1 MLVIEIYD
9 EGRGNYV
16 AASAFVN
23 SIKGF
28 VEGLRSDYEG
38 EEGEWFYEEEEN
50 GWVKYGFEGSEVW
63 GMVKEISV
71 EEKEKYENMSDYEG
85 EEGEWFYEEEENGWV
100 KYGFE
105 GLS

>member
-1 MLVIEIYD
+1 MMRRREEMLVIEIYD
-9 EGRGNYV
+9 DGRGSYV
-16 AASAFVN
+16 VDSAFVN
-23 SIKGF
+23 NIKGF

-71 EEKEKYENMSDYEG
+71 EEKEKYENMSVDELQELVDSIWG
-85 EEGEWFYEEEENGWV
+85 
-100 KYGFE
+100 
-105 GLS
+105 